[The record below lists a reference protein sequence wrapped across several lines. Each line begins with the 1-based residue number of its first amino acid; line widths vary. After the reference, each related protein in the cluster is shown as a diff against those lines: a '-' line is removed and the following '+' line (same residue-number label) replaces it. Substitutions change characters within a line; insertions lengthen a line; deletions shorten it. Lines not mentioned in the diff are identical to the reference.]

1 MKISVCLIL
10 FSVSTLWA
18 QKPEWVDTPGIFA
31 NENFVA
37 VGVAREKKPD
47 KAREKS
53 EKKAT
58 KGLETILKK
67 KYPKKD
73 IKTAMAH
80 ATIHATWR
88 DDDNRITYALA
99 LLPIEKIDKEY
110 AAQKNMDKARGSAM
124 HAIKMLQEQT
134 RDDDVVV
141 VDDDEEIDQ

>member
-1 MKISVCLIL
+1 MKIIGALIL
-10 FSVSTLWA
+10 FSTTSLFA

-31 NENFVA
+31 GEHFVA
-37 VGVAREKKPD
+37 VGVAREKKAD

-58 KGLETILKK
+58 KGLESILKK

-73 IKTAMAH
+73 IKSAMAH
-80 ATIHATWR
+80 AYIHATWR
-88 DDDNRITYALA
+88 DEDNRVTYALA

-124 HAIKMLQEQT
+124 NAIKMLQEQT
-134 RDDDVVV
+134 KDEDVVV
-141 VDDDEEIDQ
+141 VDDEEEIDQ